1 MCELC
6 DVCKRVV
13 VFKVVSTALHAIA
26 LGPYICA
33 ITPIIAY
40 RTALRLVYTTLTNIG
55 TSFL

>member
-13 VFKVVSTALHAIA
+13 VFKVVSTAIA
-26 LGPYICA
+26 LCPYISA

-40 RTALRLVYTTLTNIG
+40 RTALRLVYTTLPNIG
-55 TSFL
+55 TLFL